1 MSGTHS
7 TMRPTA
13 QLNKVSLRPLVF
25 VPNIA
30 GLLRPGSKPGLPA
43 SQSDA
48 VATPLPVNL
57 VTIEGGS
64 HSTEMPNSDGNCI
77 TFILLFSCRLDCTS
91 CTPFVDYLSKYNAF
105 PRMPKEIEVW
115 VLSILNQYS

>member
-7 TMRPTA
+7 TMRPAA

-25 VPNIA
+25 V
-30 GLLRPGSKPGLPA
+30 GSKPGLPA
-43 SQSDA
+43 SQSYA

-64 HSTEMPNSDGNCI
+64 HSTEMPNSDGSCI